1 MPPNKRP
8 PKGNFPVDNQKQGLY
23 FGIFLVIVLIVF
35 AAVMFFVKPPPVI
48 SYSEFLENVENGYV
62 GKVVIQ
68 GQVIE
73 GDYTQSVR
81 GYNSFKTVMPM
92 NDTELLPLLKNEN
105 IVIEGEVVRDGGGN
119 IIWWIVIGTAIMFG
133 LWFLLMRG
141 GQGGDSGRAMSF
153 GKSKARLHK
162 DMKNKIKFIDVAG
175 CDEAKDDLSEI
186 VEFLKSPQKFTSL
199 GARIPK
205 GVMLVGPPGTGKTL
219 LAKAVAGEA
228 NVPFFSVSGSEFVE
242 MFVGVGAS
250 RVRDL
255 FAQGR
260 KNAPCIIFIDELDA
274 VGRSRG
280 AGVGGSHDERE
291 QTLNQILVEMDGFD
305 SSEGLILMAATNR
318 PDILDLAL
326 LRPGRFDRRI
336 VVDKPD
342 IKARE
347 LILKVHTR
355 KIPMQKD
362 VNLEVIARGTPGLTG
377 ADIENLV
384 NEAALKAARENRKEV
399 SMVDFEFAREKVQMG
414 PERKSRV
421 ILDEDKTITAY
432 HESGHAVVSHSLPYT
447 DPVHKITIIPRGFAN
462 GYMLPLP
469 EHERS
474 HVFKKRIL
482 QDLMVYLGGRAAEE
496 LIFGKEWVSAGASYD
511 IEQATKIANMMVCEW
526 GMSDELGPVR
536 YGEKE
541 GPVFLGKD
549 LVTRKNFSEKVHE
562 IIDNEVNKIISDA
575 YNRTVELLKKSRKK
589 LEALANA
596 VLEKETL
603 SAEEIT
609 KILGLSKKDNFPIL
623 AALNKSKA
631 AKSTK

>member
-1 MPPNKRP
+1 
-8 PKGNFPVDNQKQGLY
+8 
-23 FGIFLVIVLIVF
+23 
-35 AAVMFFVKPPPVI
+35 
-48 SYSEFLENVENGYV
+48 
-62 GKVVIQ
+62 
-68 GQVIE
+68 
-73 GDYTQSVR
+73 
-81 GYNSFKTVMPM
+81 
-92 NDTELLPLLKNEN
+92 
-105 IVIEGEVVRDGGGN
+105 
-119 IIWWIVIGTAIMFG
+119 
-133 LWFLLMRG
+133 
-141 GQGGDSGRAMSF
+141 
-153 GKSKARLHK
+153 
-162 DMKNKIKFIDVAG
+162 
-175 CDEAKDDLSEI
+175 
-186 VEFLKSPQKFTSL
+186 
-199 GARIPK
+199 
-205 GVMLVGPPGTGKTL
+205 
-219 LAKAVAGEA
+219 
-228 NVPFFSVSGSEFVE
+228 
-242 MFVGVGAS
+242 
-250 RVRDL
+250 
-255 FAQGR
+255 
-260 KNAPCIIFIDELDA
+260 
-274 VGRSRG
+274 
-280 AGVGGSHDERE
+280 
-291 QTLNQILVEMDGFD
+291 MDGFD